1 MKIRWPLGPSHFQKW
16 QPREQIPTPAPAP
29 HDPRLNDVRWLV
41 GESLRRTH
49 QRAPRPM
56 RAVAPTR
63 WPAPGPFRQCETA
76 LVASDK
82 LREAAEKVGAHAWP
96 IVTRI
101 VTEGVGV
108 RDAAGF
114 IPEVTSPWRAGA
126 VVSAAQRRARSIR
139 SAGGGEPRRKSREA
153 KSPLSD

>member
-1 MKIRWPLGPSHFQKW
+1 
-16 QPREQIPTPAPAP
+16 
-29 HDPRLNDVRWLV
+29 VR
-41 GESLRRTH
+41 G
-49 QRAPRPM
+49 RADH
-56 RAVAPTR
+56 
-63 WPAPGPFRQCETA
+63 WPAPGPFSHCETG
-76 LVASDK
+76 LVARDK

-108 RDAAGF
+108 RGVAGF
-114 IPEVTSPWRAGA
+114 IPELTSPWRADA

-139 SAGGGEPRRKSREA
+139 SAGDGGGGEPRRKSREA